1 MPGQPRTYGSSGSN
15 GGRSALA
22 PRPRI
27 NLPQVLRE
35 AVNPGQDDPL
45 KASIADIMRGLEQL
59 KAKRE
64 IYSEADDFFEGDVGM
79 VWASEAVQK
88 ILEASG
94 IEDIND
100 FNYAAIPVKRMA
112 SRLRV
117 SAVVA
122 GPAEENEDVAG
133 TPQTQ
138 EAPEVKAANRAI
150 AQLRKDNQSDAEE
163 KRLFKLASRYGEAY
177 LLTWPGE
184 IVDGKAGGEPR
195 KTVDMRVNSPY
206 NVIMVYDEED
216 TLRALYA
223 LKSWEANES
232 SGTEARKPV
241 VRTNLYYPDRIER
254 WTTEPGGNPEK
265 EDAWYKLTD
274 ADFGNLDEDDVEA
287 IAADEFWDPDADPDG
302 DGNLV
307 PEPLTDDIP
316 NPWGRIPWFHFR
328 NDRPP
333 HPEHVD
339 AYGPQQMINK
349 LVYGL
354 AGTVDYTSFP
364 QRYVLM
370 DPMKDD
376 PLQNLSDPAHPDV
389 EDDDPENEGGNSGL
403 SAEPGAVWKL
413 WGGAAGQFEAASLTG
428 FLDALDR
435 CVQSM
440 SDLTGLPKF
449 AFTSSVQMPS
459 GESYR
464 EAASDW
470 NALAQDRIDA
480 YDATLQDAYEFSLT
494 MLDID
499 GVSVDVR
506 WKPTTQVNDSAGWGV
521 IRLKIDAGVPPKV
534 VLEEAGY
541 PPEQVDEWLKDATGA
556 DLGRRVAILGQIAT
570 ATQALGASIVTGAV
584 SAEQVQAMIAALFA
598 DTLAGTDHQLPEPK
612 DFVDP
617 QAALKAQAAAQDKQ
631 LAAQRDAQKTQQE
644 HASTA
649 QETAQQ
655 HQARMAEEAHQRMQE
670 TMQASH
676 KRENR
681 SPAAAPGGRNGRRP
695 GGR

>member
-1 MPGQPRTYGSSGSN
+1 MPGQPRSYGTS

-35 AVNPGQDDPL
+35 AVRPGEDDPL
-45 KASIADIMRGLEQL
+45 KASVADIMRGLEQL
-59 KAKRE
+59 KEKRE
-64 IYSEADDFFEGDVGM
+64 IYAEADDYFDGDVGM
-79 VWASEAVQK
+79 VWASEAVRR

-94 IEDIND
+94 IEELDD

-122 GPAEENEDVAG
+122 GPAEENEGLSG
-133 TPQTQ
+133 TAQTQ
-138 EAPEVKAANRAI
+138 EAPEVKEANRQI

-177 LLTWPGE
+177 LLIWPGE
-184 IVDGKAGGEPR
+184 IVDGKAGGKPR
-195 KTVDMRVNSPY
+195 ETVDMRVNSPH

-216 TLRALYA
+216 SLRALYA
-223 LKSWEANES
+223 LKSWEAS
-232 SGTEARKPV
+232 DSGGTEAKKPV
-241 VRTNLYYPDRIER
+241 VRANLYYPDRIER
-254 WTTEPGGNPEK
+254 WTTEPGGNPDK
-265 EDAWYKLTD
+265 DDAWYKLAD
-274 ADFGNLDEDDVEA
+274 ADFGSLDDDDIEA

-302 DGNLV
+302 DANLA

-333 HPEHVD
+333 HPEHID

-349 LVYGL
+349 LVWGL
-354 AGTVDYTSFP
+354 ASTVDYTSFP
-364 QRYVLM
+364 QRYILM
-370 DPMKDD
+370 NPQLDDPM
-376 PLQNLSDPAHPDV
+376 QNLADPSHPDID
-389 EDDDPENEGGNSGL
+389 DDDPENEGGNAGL
-403 SAEPGAVWKL
+403 SADPGSVWKL
-413 WGGAAGQFEAASLTG
+413 WGQQAGQFEAASLAG

-449 AFTSSVQMPS
+449 AFTSSVQLPS

-470 NALAQDRIDA
+470 NALVQDRIDA

-494 MLDID
+494 MLGID
-499 GVSVDVR
+499 GVTVDVR
-506 WKPTTQVNDSAGWGV
+506 WKPTTQVNDAAGWSV
-521 IRLKIDAGVPPKV
+521 IQLKIAAGVPPKV

-556 DLGRRVAILGQIAT
+556 DLGRRVALLNQIAT

-598 DTLAGTDHQLPEPK
+598 DTLAGTGHQLPEPK

-617 QAALKAQAAAQDKQ
+617 QAQLKAQQEMQDKQ
-631 LAAQRDAQKTQQE
+631 LAAQQQGQDRQLE
-644 HASTA
+644 HATA
-649 QETAQQ
+649 TQETAQQ

-670 TMQASH
+670 TMKASGQQDG
-676 KRENR
+676 
-681 SPAAAPGGRNGRRP
+681 APVPPGRNGRRP
-695 GGR
+695 GGRR